1 MNAHF
6 VGVTALLIALAVIF
20 VSVWFMRRRNSRFA
34 KPSY

>member
-20 VSVWFMRRRNSRFA
+20 VSEWFMRWRNSGFA
-34 KPSY
+34 KLSK

>member
-20 VSVWFMRRRNSRFA
+20 LSVWFMSRRSSRLA
-34 KPSY
+34 KPS